1 MVLPVE
7 VLTVQAEPLALSS
20 ELPGRIEP
28 VRVAEVRARVA
39 GIVVQKRF
47 EEGADVKAGDLLF
60 QIDPAPLKAAVSRA
74 EGELARNRAVL
85 FEAQARV
92 RRYEPLVKIQAVSQQ
107 DFDTATADLRS
118 AEAATRS
125 AQADLETAR
134 LNLGYA
140 SVTAPISGRIGRALV
155 TEGAL
160 VGQGEATLMARIQ
173 QLDPIYA
180 DFTQTAAEAL
190 RLRDALKKGTL
201 AAGDSQALTLRVE
214 GTPYERQGALQFA
227 DVAVDRGTGQ
237 IALRGKFANP
247 DGVLLPGMY
256 VRVRTPQGIDN
267 QAILVP
273 QRAVRRS
280 GDGSAQVMVVGADER
295 ESGVRATLNLG
306 HTFGHAIETQQGY
319 GVWLHGEAVGAG
331 TVMALEMS
339 HRLGWLSAAERDRG
353 IRLLRRAGLPVVP
366 PAEMTAEDFMEHM
379 AVDKKVL
386 DGRLR
391 LVLLQ
396 GLGNAVVTGDFPR
409 EILDATLRTD
419 YRALADQLGDE

>member
-237 IALRGKFANP
+237 IALRGSSPTPTGSCCRACTCA
-247 DGVLLPGMY
+247 Y
-256 VRVRTPQGIDN
+256 VRP
-267 QAILVP
+267 
-273 QRAVRRS
+273 RASTTRRS
-280 GDGSAQVMVVGADER
+280 WCRNGPCTAP
-295 ESGVRATLNLG
+295 AT
-306 HTFGHAIETQQGY
+306 
-319 GVWLHGEAVGAG
+319 
-331 TVMALEMS
+331 
-339 HRLGWLSAAERDRG
+339 AA
-353 IRLLRRAGLPVVP
+353 
-366 PAEMTAEDFMEHM
+366 
-379 AVDKKVL
+379 
-386 DGRLR
+386 
-391 LVLLQ
+391 
-396 GLGNAVVTGDFPR
+396 PR
-409 EILDATLRTD
+409 
-419 YRALADQLGDE
+419 

>member
-1 MVLPVE
+1 MADLRAIGRIGALAMAIALAGCGPAEERQEAAEMVLPVE

-39 GIVVQKRF
+39 GIVVRKRF

-107 DFDTATADLRS
+107 DFDTATADLRSAEAATRSAQADLRS

-273 QRAVRRS
+273 QRAVHRS
-280 GDGSAQVMVVGADER
+280 SDGSAQVMVVGADER
-295 ESGVRATLNLG
+295 AEARSVGTGVMQGSRWQITEGLEPGDRVIVGGLAAVQPG
-306 HTFGHAIETQQGY
+306 VKIVPKPDGAQAQAQSPAPQQ
-319 GVWLHGEAVGAG
+319 
-331 TVMALEMS
+331 
-339 HRLGWLSAAERDRG
+339 
-353 IRLLRRAGLPVVP
+353 
-366 PAEMTAEDFMEHM
+366 
-379 AVDKKVL
+379 
-386 DGRLR
+386 
-391 LVLLQ
+391 
-396 GLGNAVVTGDFPR
+396 
-409 EILDATLRTD
+409 
-419 YRALADQLGDE
+419 